1 MYKRQP
7 LPPSALLEYLSQSHK
22 DKLNNLE
29 DAFKNVEIEDK
40 FTDFWHLHGYRN
52 IMLKMKELIN
62 NANKKIIISGWKREF
77 SECKKELMSA
87 KRRGVRCTIFSFT
100 EVDEKLGKIVS
111 YKLDE
116 DELRK
121 IWTPK
126 IIMVVDHSHTLMG
139 SAQSVEQSKA
149 ILTQNKAISE
159 IAMNHIILDITLA
172 GQRLG
177 FDLSL
182 IHI

>member
-1 MYKRQP
+1 M
-7 LPPSALLEYLSQSHK
+7 
-22 DKLNNLE
+22 
-29 DAFKNVEIEDK
+29 
-40 FTDFWHLHGYRN
+40 
-52 IMLKMKELIN
+52 
-62 NANKKIIISGWKREF
+62 
-77 SECKKELMSA
+77 
-87 KRRGVRCTIFSFT
+87 
-100 EVDEKLGKIVS
+100 DEKLGKIVS

-177 FDLSL
+177 FDSTEYVKDIMRNPAEDLQSL
-182 IHI
+182 LRS